1 MPKKSFYK
9 NYFEIFK
16 SKISFS
22 EEIFRKMEKV
32 EKLILNVKRNNKKIL
47 IFGNGG
53 SALLLA
59 TFLSI
64 VIISLKFAVL
74 ILMRQVF

>member
-1 MPKKSFYK
+1 MPKKFYK

-32 EKLILNVKRNNKKIL
+32 EKLILNVREIIKKYL
-47 IFGNGG
+47 Y
-53 SALLLA
+53 LA
-59 TFLSI
+59 MEEAQLF
-64 VIISLKFAVL
+64 
-74 ILMRQVF
+74 